1 MSPTTAAET
10 PGRRIVLA
18 NLVAHLAPGAA
29 RAQALEQFN
38 EALERHVLPFADL
51 AGTSGGAERRTAL
64 IDMDTAELAEKWRLL
79 PGRAVA
85 EPEMLRSPALAYPAP
100 LLPTR
105 RADLTAPGT
114 GSKLAL
120 RLVNRR
126 AEGVGGAT
134 VLVAFHSSAT
144 PPQSVTSGA
153 VSDAAGNVEL
163 AYDQGAWL
171 PAFVAVEPAGGYW
184 TLAAALPQSG
194 QALLLHE
201 LDDGGPLQWWQLV
214 CGAAAGAGSAGRGV
228 RVGVV
233 DTGIGPHP
241 ALAHAVGLGA
251 IVNGSFVGGAQAALD
266 SQSHGSHVSGI
277 IGARALRGADGAPT
291 LLGMASEAQL
301 MMVRIFG
308 EHCRGNQADVA
319 TAVDLLALEQQA
331 DIINLSLVGQASV
344 IEHDAIAAAFQRGS
358 VCVCAAGNQNGE
370 AVGAPASY
378 PECIAVSALGLLN
391 TAPPGSMGAFNVPQA
406 SARFTPGGLFLAS
419 FSNIGPQLF
428 CTAPGNGIV
437 STIPARGGDPA
448 PYADMCGTSMAAPMA
463 AAVLACLL
471 GDDAAYRA
479 APRDAARS
487 AAAKATLARYCRSIQ
502 LQGDFQGR
510 GMARIVA

>member
-241 ALAHAVGLGA
+241 ALGRPG
-251 IVNGSFVGGAQAALD
+251 IQSSD
-266 SQSHGSHVSGI
+266 SS
-277 IGARALRGADGAPT
+277 R
-291 LLGMASEAQL
+291 
-301 MMVRIFG
+301 
-308 EHCRGNQADVA
+308 
-319 TAVDLLALEQQA
+319 
-331 DIINLSLVGQASV
+331 
-344 IEHDAIAAAFQRGS
+344 
-358 VCVCAAGNQNGE
+358 
-370 AVGAPASY
+370 
-378 PECIAVSALGLLN
+378 
-391 TAPPGSMGAFNVPQA
+391 
-406 SARFTPGGLFLAS
+406 
-419 FSNIGPQLF
+419 
-428 CTAPGNGIV
+428 
-437 STIPARGGDPA
+437 
-448 PYADMCGTSMAAPMA
+448 
-463 AAVLACLL
+463 
-471 GDDAAYRA
+471 
-479 APRDAARS
+479 
-487 AAAKATLARYCRSIQ
+487 
-502 LQGDFQGR
+502 
-510 GMARIVA
+510 